1 MKHTMHLQPQP
12 FSMIRSGEKTME
24 LRLYDDKRQQIK
36 VNDEIEFCCPES
48 GQQSFT
54 VRVKALHRFRNF
66 AELYAALPLL
76 RCGYTSKTLSSASPD
91 DMNAY
96 YSLQKQAKYG
106 VVGIEV
112 KPIVQDDALL
122 RASRFLSLVL
132 RHKPEAAGVTLD
144 SHGWAEVD
152 ALLAGMAP
160 RHTLTM
166 AQLEEIVRTDDKQRY
181 AFNDSKTKIRANQ
194 GHSVP
199 VDVELTECEPPE
211 LLYHGTGGKYVDSIL
226 EYGLIPKSRL
236 YVHLSKDVETAKLVG
251 LRHGTPVVFT
261 VQSGEMHRHGIRF
274 YRAENGVWLT
284 ERVPSQ
290 YLSWCD
296 GCSAIIHVQT
306 KRGRSE

>member
-12 FSMIRSGEKTME
+12 FSMIWSGEKTME
-24 LRLYDDKRQQIK
+24 LRLYDEKRQQIK

-66 AELYAALPLL
+66 AELYATLPLL
-76 RCGYTSKTLSSASPD
+76 RCGYTRETLASASPD

-96 YSLQKQAKYG
+96 YSPQQQAKYG

-112 KPIVQDDALL
+112 KSLAQDDALL

-152 ALLAGMAP
+152 ALLVGMAP

-261 VQSGEMHRHGIRF
+261 VQSGEMYRHGIRF

-290 YLSWCD
+290 FLSRK
-296 GCSAIIHVQT
+296 VRT
-306 KRGRSE
+306 

>member
-12 FSMIRSGEKTME
+12 FSMIRSGEKTIE
-24 LRLYDDKRQQIK
+24 QRLYDEKRQQIK

-48 GQQSFT
+48 GQNPFT

-66 AELYAALPLL
+66 AELYGVLPLL
-76 RCGYTSKTLSSASPD
+76 RCGYTRETLASASPD

-96 YSLQKQAKYG
+96 YSPQQQAKYG

-112 KPIVQDDALL
+112 KSLAQDDALL

-132 RHKPEAAGVTLD
+132 RHKPEAAGITLD
-144 SHGWAEVD
+144 SHGWAAVD

-211 LLYHGTGGKYVDSIL
+211 LLYHGTGEKMW
-226 EYGLIPKSRL
+226 
-236 YVHLSKDVETAKLVG
+236 TA
-251 LRHGTPVVFT
+251 
-261 VQSGEMHRHGIRF
+261 
-274 YRAENGVWLT
+274 
-284 ERVPSQ
+284 
-290 YLSWCD
+290 SWNT
-296 GCSAIIHVQT
+296 A
-306 KRGRSE
+306 

>member
-24 LRLYDDKRQQIK
+24 LRLDDEKRKQIK

-66 AELYAALPLL
+66 AELYATLPLL
-76 RCGYTSKTLSSASPD
+76 RCGYTRETLASASPD

-96 YSLQKQAKYG
+96 YSPQQQAKYG

-112 KPIVQDDALL
+112 KSLAQD
-122 RASRFLSLVL
+122 
-132 RHKPEAAGVTLD
+132 
-144 SHGWAEVD
+144 D

-211 LLYHGTGGKYVDSIL
+211 LLYHGTGEKYVDSIL
-226 EYGLIPKSRL
+226 EHGLIPKTRL

-261 VQSGEMHRHGIRF
+261 VQSGEMYRHGIRF

-290 YLSWCD
+290 FLSRK
-296 GCSAIIHVQT
+296 VRT
-306 KRGRSE
+306 

>member
-12 FSMIRSGEKTME
+12 FSMIRSGEKTIE
-24 LRLYDDKRQQIK
+24 QRLYDEKRQQIK

-48 GQQSFT
+48 GQNPFT

-66 AELYAALPLL
+66 AELYGVLPLL
-76 RCGYTSKTLSSASPD
+76 RCGYTRETLASASPD

-96 YSLQKQAKYG
+96 YSPQQQAKYG

-112 KPIVQDDALL
+112 KSLAQDDALL

-132 RHKPEAAGVTLD
+132 RHKPEAAGITLD
-144 SHGWAEVD
+144 SHGWAAVD

-211 LLYHGTGGKYVDSIL
+211 LLYHGTGEKYVDSIL
-226 EYGLIPKSRL
+226 EQGLIPKTRL
-236 YVHLSKDVETAKLVG
+236 YVHLSKDLETAKLVG

-261 VQSGEMHRHGIRF
+261 VQSGEMYRHGGRF

-284 ERVPSQ
+284 ERVPRQ
-290 YLSWCD
+290 FLS
-296 GCSAIIHVQT
+296 
-306 KRGRSE
+306 R

>member
-12 FSMIRSGEKTME
+12 FSMIRSGEKTIE
-24 LRLYDDKRQQIK
+24 LRLYDEKRQQIA
-36 VNDEIEFCCPES
+36 VNDEIEFCCPEC
-48 GQQSFT
+48 GQTPYT
-54 VRVKALHRFRNF
+54 VRVKAMHRFRNF

-76 RCGYTSKTLSSASPD
+76 RCGYTGETLASASPD

-96 YSLQKQAKYG
+96 YSPQEQAKYG

-112 KPIVQDDALL
+112 KPILQDGALL

-132 RHKPEAAGVTLD
+132 RHKPEAAGITLD

-211 LLYHGTGGKYVDSIL
+211 LLYHGTGGKICRQHPGTRPDPQIQALRASLKRRGDGQAGRPPPWYAG
-226 EYGLIPKSRL
+226 GL
-236 YVHLSKDVETAKLVG
+236 
-251 LRHGTPVVFT
+251 
-261 VQSGEMHRHGIRF
+261 
-274 YRAENGVWLT
+274 YRAERRDAPPWYPLLP
-284 ERVPSQ
+284 RR
-290 YLSWCD
+290 
-296 GCSAIIHVQT
+296 
-306 KRGRSE
+306 KRRLADRARTQSILILV

>member
-1 MKHTMHLQPQP
+1 MHYAVLP
-12 FSMIRSGEKTME
+12 
-24 LRLYDDKRQQIK
+24 K

-48 GQQSFT
+48 GQKPFT

-66 AELYAALPLL
+66 AELYATLPLL
-76 RCGYTSKTLSSASPD
+76 RCGYTRETLASASSD

-96 YSLQKQAKYG
+96 YSPQEQAKYG

-112 KPIVQDDALL
+112 KPLAQDDALL
-122 RASRFLSLVL
+122 RASHFLSLVL
-132 RHKPEAAGVTLD
+132 RHKPEVAGITLD

-160 RHTLTM
+160 RHRLTM

-211 LLYHGTGGKYVDSIL
+211 LLYHGTGEKYVDSIL
-226 EYGLIPKSRL
+226 KHGLIPKTRL
-236 YVHLSKDVETAKLVG
+236 YVHLSKDLETAKLVG

-290 YLSWCD
+290 FLSRK
-296 GCSAIIHVQT
+296 VRT
-306 KRGRSE
+306 

>member
-1 MKHTMHLQPQP
+1 MKHTMRLQPQP
-12 FSMIRSGEKTME
+12 FSMIRSGEKTIE
-24 LRLYDDKRQQIK
+24 LRLYDEKRQQIK
-36 VNDEIEFCCPES
+36 VNDEIEFCYPES
-48 GQQSFT
+48 GQTPYT

-76 RCGYTSKTLSSASPD
+76 RCGYTRETLASASPD
-91 DMNAY
+91 NMNTY
-96 YSLQKQAKYG
+96 YSPQEQAKYG

-112 KPIVQDDALL
+112 KSLAQDDALL

-132 RHKPEAAGVTLD
+132 RQKPEAAGITLD
-144 SHGWAEVD
+144 SHRWAEVD

-166 AQLEEIVRTDDKQRY
+166 EQLEEIVRTDDKQRY

-211 LLYHGTGGKYVDSIL
+211 LLYHGTGEEYVDSIL
-226 EYGLIPKSRL
+226 EHGLIPKTRL
-236 YVHLSKDVETAKLVG
+236 YVHLSKDLETAKLVG

-290 YLSWCD
+290 FLSRK
-296 GCSAIIHVQT
+296 VRT
-306 KRGRSE
+306 

>member
-66 AELYAALPLL
+66 AELYATLPLL
-76 RCGYTSKTLSSASPD
+76 RCGYTRETLASASPD

-96 YSLQKQAKYG
+96 YSPQQQAKYG

-112 KPIVQDDALL
+112 KSLAQDDALL

-152 ALLAGMAP
+152 ALLTGMAP

>member
-12 FSMIRSGEKTME
+12 FLMIRSGEKTIE
-24 LRLYDDKRQQIK
+24 LRLYDEKRQQIK
-36 VNDEIEFCCPES
+36 VNGEIEFCSPES
-48 GQQSFT
+48 GQTPYT

-66 AELYAALPLL
+66 AELYATLPLL
-76 RCGYTSKTLSSASPD
+76 RCGYTRETLASASPD

-112 KPIVQDDALL
+112 KSLAQDDALL

-211 LLYHGTGGKYVDSIL
+211 LLYHGTGQKYVASIL
-226 EYGLIPKSRL
+226 EHGLIPKSRL
-236 YVHLSKDVETAKLVG
+236 YVHLSKDMETAKLVG
-251 LRHGTPVVFT
+251 LRHGTPVIFT
-261 VQSGEMHRHGIRF
+261 VQSGEMYRHGAHF
-274 YRAENGVWLT
+274 YRSENGVWLT

-290 YLSWCD
+290 FLS
-296 GCSAIIHVQT
+296 
-306 KRGRSE
+306 R

>member
-1 MKHTMHLQPQP
+1 
-12 FSMIRSGEKTME
+12 
-24 LRLYDDKRQQIK
+24 
-36 VNDEIEFCCPES
+36 
-48 GQQSFT
+48 
-54 VRVKALHRFRNF
+54 
-66 AELYAALPLL
+66 
-76 RCGYTSKTLSSASPD
+76 
-91 DMNAY
+91 MNAY

-132 RHKPEAAGVTLD
+132 RHKPEVAGITLD

-181 AFNDSKTKIRANQ
+181 AFNDSKTRIRANQ

-211 LLYHGTGGKYVDSIL
+211 LLYHGTGEKYVDSIL
-226 EYGLIPKSRL
+226 KHGLIPKTRL

-261 VQSGEMHRHGIRF
+261 VQSGEMYRHGARF
-274 YRAENGVWLT
+274 YRSENGVWLT

-296 GCSAIIHVQT
+296 GCSAIIYVQT

>member
-12 FSMIRSGEKTME
+12 FSMIWSGEKTME
-24 LRLYDDKRQQIK
+24 LRLDDEKRKQIK

-54 VRVKALHRFRNF
+54 VRVKALHRFQNF
-66 AELYAALPLL
+66 AELYATLPLL
-76 RCGYTSKTLSSASPD
+76 RCGYTRETLASASPD

-96 YSLQKQAKYG
+96 YSPQQQAKYG

-112 KPIVQDDALL
+112 KSLAQDDALL

-160 RHTLTM
+160 RRTLTM

-211 LLYHGTGGKYVDSIL
+211 LLYHGTGKKYVDSIL
-226 EYGLIPKSRL
+226 EHGLIPKTRL
-236 YVHLSKDVETAKLVG
+236 YVHLSKDLETAKLVG

-261 VQSGEMHRHGIRF
+261 VQSGEMYRHGIRF

-290 YLSWCD
+290 FLSRK
-296 GCSAIIHVQT
+296 VRT
-306 KRGRSE
+306 

>member
-12 FSMIRSGEKTME
+12 FSMIRSGEKTIE
-24 LRLYDDKRQQIK
+24 LRLYDEKRRQIK
-36 VNDEIEFCCPES
+36 VNDEIELCCPES
-48 GQQSFT
+48 GQTPYT

-66 AELYAALPLL
+66 AELYTVLPLL
-76 RCGYTSKTLSSASPD
+76 RCGYTSKTLPNASPD

-96 YSLQKQAKYG
+96 YSPQQQAKYG

-112 KPIVQDDALL
+112 KLPSQNDAQL

-132 RHKPEAAGVTLD
+132 RHKPEAAGITLD
-144 SHGWAEVD
+144 PHGWAEVN

-211 LLYHGTGGKYVDSIL
+211 LLYHGTGEKYVDSIL
-226 EYGLIPKSRL
+226 EHGLIPKSRL

-261 VQSGEMHRHGIRF
+261 VRSGEMYRHGIRF
-274 YRAENGVWLT
+274 YRSENGVWLT
-284 ERVPSQ
+284 ERVPGQ
-290 YLSWCD
+290 FLS
-296 GCSAIIHVQT
+296 
-306 KRGRSE
+306 R

>member
-1 MKHTMHLQPQP
+1 MKHTMRLQPQP
-12 FSMIRSGEKTME
+12 FSMIRSGEKTIE
-24 LRLYDDKRQQIK
+24 LRLYDEKRQQIK
-36 VNDEIEFCCPES
+36 VNDEIQFCCPES
-48 GQQSFT
+48 GQTPYT
-54 VRVKALHRFRNF
+54 VRVKALHRFQNF
-66 AELYAALPLL
+66 AELYTALPLL
-76 RCGYTSKTLSSASPD
+76 RCGYTRETLASASPD

-96 YSLQKQAKYG
+96 YSPQEQAKYG

-112 KPIVQDDALL
+112 KPILQDDALL

-132 RHKPEAAGVTLD
+132 RHKPEAAGITLD
-144 SHGWAEVD
+144 SHGWAAVD

-211 LLYHGTGGKYVDSIL
+211 LLYHGTGEKYVDSIL
-226 EYGLIPKSRL
+226 EQGLIPKTRL
-236 YVHLSKDVETAKLVG
+236 YVHLSKDLETAKLVG

-261 VQSGEMHRHGIRF
+261 VQSGEMYRHGIRF
-274 YRAENGVWLT
+274 CRSENGVWLT

-296 GCSAIIHVQT
+296 GCSASIHVQT

>member
-1 MKHTMHLQPQP
+1 MKYTMHLQPQP
-12 FSMIRSGEKTME
+12 FSMIRSGEKTIE
-24 LRLYDDKRQQIK
+24 LRLYDEKRQQIA
-36 VNDEIEFCCPES
+36 VNDEIEFCCPEC
-48 GQQSFT
+48 GQTPYT
-54 VRVKALHRFRNF
+54 VRVKAMHRFRNF

-96 YSLQKQAKYG
+96 YSLQQQAKYG

-112 KPIVQDDALL
+112 KSLAQDDALL

-132 RHKPEAAGVTLD
+132 RHKPEAAGITLD

-160 RHTLTM
+160 RHALTM
-166 AQLEEIVRTDDKQRY
+166 EQLEEIVRTDDKQRY

-211 LLYHGTGGKYVDSIL
+211 LLYHGSGEKYVDSIL
-226 EYGLIPKSRL
+226 EHGLIPKTRL
-236 YVHLSKDVETAKLVG
+236 YVHLSKDLETAKLVG
-251 LRHGTPVVFT
+251 LRHGMPVVFT
-261 VQSGEMHRHGIRF
+261 VQSGEMYRHGIRF

-290 YLSWCD
+290 YLSWCG

-306 KRGRSE
+306 KCGRSE

>member
-12 FSMIRSGEKTME
+12 FLMIRSGEKTIE
-24 LRLYDDKRQQIK
+24 LRLYDEKRQQIK
-36 VNDEIEFCCPES
+36 VNDEIEFCSPES
-48 GQQSFT
+48 GQTPYT

-66 AELYAALPLL
+66 AELYATLPLL
-76 RCGYTSKTLSSASPD
+76 RCGYTRETLASASSD

-96 YSLQKQAKYG
+96 YSPQEQAKYG
-106 VVGIEV
+106 AVGIEV
-112 KPIVQDDALL
+112 KPIAQDDALL

-211 LLYHGTGGKYVDSIL
+211 LLYHGTGEKYVDSIL
-226 EYGLIPKSRL
+226 EHGLIPKTRL

-261 VQSGEMHRHGIRF
+261 VQSGEMYRHGIRF

-290 YLSWCD
+290 FLSRK
-296 GCSAIIHVQT
+296 VRT
-306 KRGRSE
+306 